1 MLRKRI
7 VPLLLVLCMLFTA
20 LPFQAFAAEEV
31 IASGALNDSNVEWKI
46 TSDGT
51 LTVSGSGAMPESNNG
66 YEWQLY
72 EYHEIITKIVIG
84 DGITS
89 IAARAFHDLDHVT
102 EVQLG
107 SSLKTI
113 GNNAFFDC
121 EELQS
126 IYIPASVSL
135 VDRYAFSGCYR
146 LATVTF
152 DPQIQ
157 SLVIE
162 SDSFRGCSVT
172 ELTLPSGVKSIGES
186 AFSGCLHLAT
196 LNFHDGIEEIGSH
209 AFDNCP
215 SLTGHLYLPASL
227 KSIGPGNFNSN
238 PTWTSVEI
246 HTSAS
251 GYSFTDTPSLT
262 KAVLDGDVTRILS
275 STFWGCENLSDLT
288 INVEITEIG
297 SHAFAGCKSITEFD
311 FQETIQS
318 IGYSAFASSGLT
330 SVVIP
335 DSVTQMGDRV
345 FMGCENLTSAKWG
358 SNLETLPSLTFGDCT
373 ALQEIDLG
381 NIKGLGSSCL
391 QATGLTSV
399 VIPETVT
406 YLERGVFQ
414 FSENLESIHFL
425 GDAPTFD
432 QNTFEN
438 TTTTVYYEMG
448 REGWNHDMMLDYG
461 GDITW
466 KVYGHEHSFTSV
478 VTPPDCVTDGY
489 TTHSCAECGYTYKDT
504 PVAALG
510 HTYTDWTV
518 TKEAVCTTPGSHTRS
533 CTVCRETF
541 TEEIPAPGHNFEGD
555 ACTVCG
561 EIETVAA
568 PEILSCYSKQ
578 QTSVK
583 VTWTLEEGADGYELW
598 RTSTPENEDS
608 WTRIKTVSDGTQDRY
623 TNQGLEE
630 GVTYYYKVRAFLVAS
645 DGQKRYSD
653 FSEADYMPAAVVW
666 DDPYS
671 NATFRIRLR
680 WDEIGGAHGYQLWR
694 LDNWGEWKIIK
705 TLGDKDNVLTNNQG
719 ATTAYSNTGLTAGD
733 NYTYRMRAFRITEDG
748 KKVFGAYSDEFTVA
762 VMPEAP
768 VVTAASPKE
777 GRVQLYWE
785 AINGAAGYQVWMQEN
800 GSWSIVKSVT
810 DGSTTY
816 TKTGLTAGTEYRF
829 KIRAYTEVN
838 SKKTFGD
845 YSATVSSTA
854 QGPAIIA
861 SGKCGSNLTWKLDDT
876 GTLTIS
882 GSGVMYDYEVD
893 TAPWTGNVI
902 RKVVVESGVTAIGNC
917 AFYSENDAYAD
928 LVEITLP
935 KSVTEIGDYAFAYCT
950 NLTAM
955 QMSEKLKTIGR
966 YAFMYC
972 NSIEYV
978 TLPDSVSTMEQ
989 GAFFG
994 CKNLLGVYLP
1004 ASLTV
1009 ISRDMFMSC
1018 SAMVEIFLPAKLKTV
1033 EVNAFKACN
1042 SLAYV
1047 YFLGDEDQLSKIVVY
1062 SDNDPLLNAAVYLVT
1077 IITQQS
1083 RDTTVKA
1090 GEKVTLRVTA
1100 SREEVTYQWY
1110 YLAPDS
1116 DEWLPCTQS
1125 GNKTNTLTFTATK
1138 DMDGYY
1144 FLCEVSDEYGS
1155 YSQTEPI
1162 LLTVK

>member
-7 VPLLLVLCMLFTA
+7 VPLLLVLCMLFTV
-20 LPFQAFAAEEV
+20 LPFQAFAAEEI
-31 IASGALNDSNVEWKI
+31 IASGKDPMEWKL
-46 TSDGT
+46 TADGT
-51 LTVSGSGAMPESNNG
+51 LTISGAGAMK
-66 YEWQLY
+66 QLDQFPWASY
-72 EYHEIITKIVIG
+72 KEQVTKVIIG
-84 DGITS
+84 DEVTS
-89 IAARAFHDLDHVT
+89 IAQMAFYRMESMT
-102 EVQLG
+102 QLELG
-107 SSLKTI
+107 ESLTVI
-113 GNNAFFDC
+113 GASAFEFC
-121 EELQS
+121 TALQAVH
-126 IYIPASVSL
+126 IPASVVSIQNNAFWSCNSL
-135 VDRYAFSGCYR
+135 AE
-146 LATVTF
+146 VTF

-157 SLVIE
+157 GLTLGTDAFTGFCAKELVIP
-162 SDSFRGCSVT
+162 G
-172 ELTLPSGVKSIGES
+172 GVVRIGEY
-186 AFSGCLHLAT
+186 AFARNEQLTT
-196 LNFHDGIEEIGSH
+196 LVLNEGTQIIESN
-209 AFDNCP
+209 AFTECP
-215 SLTGHLYLPASL
+215 ALTGHLYLPASL
-227 KSIGPGNFNSN
+227 TKIGRNNFDNFSAL
-238 PTWTSVEI
+238 WTSVEI
-246 HTSAS
+246 RTSAAGYKFRDVSTLKEVTLAGDMVSVPQSAFENS
-251 GYSFTDTPSLT
+251 GVESLSIT
-262 KAVLDGDVTRILS
+262 A
-275 STFWGCENLSDLT
+275 N
-288 INVEITEIG
+288 ITEIQDE
-297 SHAFAGCKSITEFD
+297 AFCSCTHLK
-311 FQETIQS
+311 QVNLPETLQTL
-318 IGYSAFASSGLT
+318 GYSAFAHCGLT
-330 SVVIP
+330 SVTIP
-335 DSVTQMGDRV
+335 DSVTTMDDRV
-345 FMGCENLTSAKWG
+345 FNGCENLTAVKVG
-358 SNLETLPSLTFGDCT
+358 TGLETLPMLTFGYSP
-373 ALQEIDLG
+373 ALQEIDFG
-381 NIKGLGSSCL
+381 NVKTLEAFCL
-391 QATGLTSV
+391 ESTGMTSV

-406 YLERGVFQ
+406 SFQQGVFR
-414 FSENLESIHFL
+414 SSDNLESVHFL
-425 GDAPTFD
+425 GDAPTFH
-432 QNTFEN
+432 QYAFEN

-461 GDITW
+461 GNITW

-518 TKEAVCTTPGSHTRS
+518 TKEAVCTTPGSHTRT

-838 SKKTFGD
+838 GKKTFGD